1 MFLDVTS
8 FFFKAKNVSFS
19 TGLPSRWHDGATE
32 RYSMVQS
39 AGGCGAGFLYSIAP
53 KQINGD
59 LGCSSLVGWWGGWW
73 WNPSDFFCLGGQC
86 RVIYKALKWTLGHF
100 FLVNGN
106 LYSMVVVLAILPVI
120 LWKQSKANHNNYSK
134 TIYIY
139 IYMIYVLNLKLSI
152 SQQILHKN
160 AHRHM
165 QNIFFWHLTRVA
177 F

>member
-139 IYMIYVLNLKLSI
+139 TWYMYWIWNYRFLNK
-152 SQQILHKN
+152 
-160 AHRHM
+160 
-165 QNIFFWHLTRVA
+165 FFTKMHTDICKTSSFDTWRV
-177 F
+177 